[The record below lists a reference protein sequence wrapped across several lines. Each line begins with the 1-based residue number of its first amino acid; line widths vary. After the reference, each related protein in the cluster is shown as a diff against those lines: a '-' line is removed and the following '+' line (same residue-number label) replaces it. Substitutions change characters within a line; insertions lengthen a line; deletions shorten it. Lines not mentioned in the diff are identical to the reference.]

1 MNRKRLGLAV
11 LGLGLSLLLTA
22 CPMTPPPDGGGGSGG
37 SGGGGGGGNG
47 STPSPTFTLALNP
60 SSLTVQQ
67 GNSTQTTLTITPQ
80 NGFTGTV
87 NLSLVPGDTQVPQG
101 LDLSPQ
107 SVQVTGP
114 SSVDQPLTISAS
126 SSTPTGTYRIKVRAT
141 SGSLTKEA
149 SLTVAVQAPSGG
161 GGGGG
166 GSGNG
171 ATVTVRQLD
180 STPLVGAYYRVGGGS
195 WQPLSFS
202 GGQATFTATG
212 DYEVAVRCQVRTNV
226 PTELYLFKAAVSQT
240 TALSFSC
247 ENGPT
252 YPRTFEVNLPES
264 IGGYTIQ
271 PGDTVA
277 VGNAMETY
285 TGSNPVSLTAY
296 TTDGTQE
303 VLFTVLRPEGE
314 GGPIPSSVTPIGY
327 KLATLVVGPDAPTTV
342 DATGWQPFSGARNIA
357 SLEVPQGYIG
367 GALVHF
373 FRDGMGV
380 TGPVGLTDRYGLL
393 NVSGKYIGLAQAA
406 PADPNSVG
414 SLLMAVKDTGG
425 NDWTPS
431 LMNPWEAGQ
440 FSVNGATFTLA
451 HPQAQMYELTVIN
464 GLIKDAEGGYN
475 LRARIVVYANGSTT
489 YTVPVVP
496 GLRYALEG
504 FASRSVSLDLMAF
517 RGTLT
522 ATQALFST
530 RVPTEDELAG
540 VDLAWAQRYVYFSG
554 PSYALP

>member
-1 MNRKRLGLAV
+1 MKAKRLALMA
-11 LGLGLSLLLTA
+11 LGLSLGLLLTA
-22 CPMTPPPDGGGGSGG
+22 CPQTPPP
-37 SGGGGGGGNG
+37 SGGGGGGGGEGGG
-47 STPSPTFTLALNP
+47 STPSFALALNP

-202 GGQATFTATG
+202 NGQATFTATTATG
-212 DYEVAVRCQVRTNV
+212 DYEVAVRCQSGPNV
-226 PTELYLFKAAVSQT
+226 PTDIYLFKATVSQA
-240 TALSFSC
+240 TALRFSC

-264 IGGYTIQ
+264 IGSYTLQ

-277 VGNAMETY
+277 VGNEMKTY

-367 GALVHF
+367 GALVYF

-380 TGPVGLTDRYGLL
+380 ISPVGLADRYGLL

-406 PADPNSVG
+406 SAAPNSEG

-451 HPQAQMYELTVIN
+451 HPQAQMYELTVNN
-464 GLIKDAEGGYN
+464 GLVQDAEGGYN

-517 RGTLT
+517 RGTLA
-522 ATQALFST
+522 ATQVLFST

-554 PSYALP
+554 SSYTLP

>member
-1 MNRKRLGLAV
+1 MNGKRLGLAV

-22 CPMTPPPDGGGGSGG
+22 CPMTPPPDRGGGSGG
-37 SGGGGGGGNG
+37 SGG
-47 STPSPTFTLALNP
+47 
-60 SSLTVQQ
+60 
-67 GNSTQTTLTITPQ
+67 
-80 NGFTGTV
+80 
-87 NLSLVPGDTQVPQG
+87 
-101 LDLSPQ
+101 
-107 SVQVTGP
+107 
-114 SSVDQPLTISAS
+114 
-126 SSTPTGTYRIKVRAT
+126 
-141 SGSLTKEA
+141 
-149 SLTVAVQAPSGG
+149 GG

-180 STPLVGAYYRVGGGS
+180 SGPLVGAYYRVGSGS
-195 WQPLSFS
+195 WQTLTFS

-212 DYEVAVRCQVRTNV
+212 DYEVAVRCQSGPNV
-226 PTELYLFKAAVSQT
+226 PTELYLFKAAVSQAN
-240 TALSFSC
+240 ALSFSC

-252 YPRTFEVNLPES
+252 YPRTFEVNLPAS
-264 IGGYTIQ
+264 IGSHTIQ
-271 PGDTVA
+271 PGDKVV
-277 VGNAMETY
+277 VGTYIDGGAY

-367 GALVHF
+367 DALVYF
-373 FRDGMGV
+373 FRDGMRV
-380 TGPVGLTDRYGLL
+380 ISPVGLADRYGLL
-393 NVSGKYIGLAQAA
+393 NVSGKYIGVAQAA
-406 PADPNSVG
+406 PAAPNSEG
-414 SLLMAVKDTGG
+414 SLLMAIKDTGG

-440 FSVNGATFTLA
+440 FSVDGATFTLA
-451 HPQAQMYELTVIN
+451 HPQAQMYELTVNN
-464 GLIKDAEGGYN
+464 GLVQDAEGGYN

-517 RGTLT
+517 RGTLA
-522 ATQALFST
+522 ATQVPLST

-540 VDLAWAQRYVYFSG
+540 VDLAWAQRSVYFSG
-554 PSYALP
+554 SSYTLP

>member
-1 MNRKRLGLAV
+1 MNGKRLGLAV

-22 CPMTPPPDGGGGSGG
+22 CSMTPPPDGGGGSGG
-37 SGGGGGGGNG
+37 SGG
-47 STPSPTFTLALNP
+47 
-60 SSLTVQQ
+60 
-67 GNSTQTTLTITPQ
+67 
-80 NGFTGTV
+80 
-87 NLSLVPGDTQVPQG
+87 
-101 LDLSPQ
+101 
-107 SVQVTGP
+107 
-114 SSVDQPLTISAS
+114 
-126 SSTPTGTYRIKVRAT
+126 
-141 SGSLTKEA
+141 
-149 SLTVAVQAPSGG
+149 GG

-180 STPLVGAYYRVGGGS
+180 SGPLVGAYYRVGSGS

-202 GGQATFTATG
+202 NGQATFTATG
-212 DYEVAVRCQVRTNV
+212 DYEVAVRCQSGPNV
-226 PTELYLFKAAVSQT
+226 PTELYLFKAAVSQAN
-240 TALSFSC
+240 ALSFSC
-247 ENGPT
+247 ENRPT
-252 YPRTFEVNLPES
+252 YHPRTFEVNLPES
-264 IGGYTIQ
+264 IGSYTLQ

-277 VGNAMETY
+277 VGDAMGTY
-285 TGSNPVSLTAY
+285 TGSNPVSLTAP

-367 GALVHF
+367 GALVYF

-380 TGPVGLTDRYGLL
+380 TSPVGLANRYGLL

-406 PADPNSVG
+406 PAAPNSEG
-414 SLLMAVKDTGG
+414 SLLIAVKDTGG

-440 FSVNGATFTLA
+440 FSVDGATFTLA
-451 HPQAQMYELTVIN
+451 HPQAQMYELTVNN
-464 GLIKDAEGGYN
+464 GLVQDAEGGYN

-504 FASRSVSLDLMAF
+504 FASRSVSLNLAAF
-517 RGTLT
+517 RGTLA
-522 ATQALFST
+522 ATQVPFST
-530 RVPTEDELAG
+530 RAPTEDELAG
-540 VDLAWAQRYVYFSG
+540 VDLALAQRSVYFSG
-554 PSYALP
+554 SSYTLP